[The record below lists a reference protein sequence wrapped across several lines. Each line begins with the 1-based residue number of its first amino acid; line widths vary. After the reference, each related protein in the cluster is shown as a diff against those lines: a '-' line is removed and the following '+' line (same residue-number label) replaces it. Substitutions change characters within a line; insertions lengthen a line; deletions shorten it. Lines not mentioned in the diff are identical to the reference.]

1 MLVKIRTLT
10 SNRPDSLCTDWA
22 GPFADPTGRPI
33 IPDFIL
39 PNAYT
44 VTNVAPIIEKM
55 GSFSDETLFM
65 IFYQNPRDE
74 LQELSASELYNRDW
88 RWHKK
93 LQQWMMKAKEYG
105 EPVMSQSRQD
115 ERGFYYFWNVN
126 EWRRERVSRY
136 FQAVLEQLLTIV
148 TERVHP
154 EL

>member
-1 MLVKIRTLT
+1 M
-10 SNRPDSLCTDWA
+10 
-22 GPFADPTGRPI
+22 
-33 IPDFIL
+33 
-39 PNAYT
+39 
-44 VTNVAPIIEKM
+44 EKM

-126 EWRRERVSRY
+126 EWRRERVSFNDLPGFRARY
-136 FQAVLEQLLTIV
+136 
-148 TERVHP
+148 
-154 EL
+154 